1 MAAHAKSHLTRERA
15 QYLRRVKGARHAHA
29 AMRAEG
35 RTPGD
40 EGRAAIALSRATRQ
54 RDREEGTGW
63 RIGQTYLDGT

>member
-1 MAAHAKSHLTRERA
+1 
-15 QYLRRVKGARHAHA
+15 
-29 AMRAEG
+29 MRAEG

-40 EGRAAIALSRATRQ
+40 EGRAATAANRATRQ